1 MIKKLQYQFIAVAMG
16 SLLLVMLIVFGTINF
31 VNLYN
36 ITSEVYTKLT
46 FLSGTDGKMEI
57 SRNSIRK
64 KVKFISDEFPY
75 ETRYFSVV
83 VTDDGKIANISLE
96 HIAAINRDEAT
107 RLAGQVLTRSTQY
120 GRISTATHVYA
131 YQLTKKDNRNSFIIF
146 LDCTAD
152 VKTAHSFISLCTIIG
167 LISYIAVFILVCISS
182 KHVVQPVIKNFERQR
197 QFITNAGHELK
208 TPLAIISANTE
219 VLEMMNGESEWTQST
234 IHQTKRMTELVNSF
248 IRMARMEENRDNLV
262 LEDVDLTD
270 LTNESATSFVTL
282 AESHGIKLT
291 RNITDNIHLQADRNF
306 LQELISIFLDNAVK
320 YCDENGSIDI
330 TLSRGVRN
338 IRLIVSNDYADGA
351 NIDYKRFFERFYRAD
366 ASHNSGKGGYGIGL
380 SMAQEIVSMMKGKL
394 LVDWKKGRIIFT
406 VVLPSN

>member
-1 MIKKLQYQFIAVAMG
+1 MIKKLQYKFIAVAMG

-46 FLSGTDGKMEI
+46 FLSGTDEKMEV
-57 SRNSIRK
+57 SKNSIRK

-75 ETRYFSVV
+75 ETRYFSIKIAEK
-83 VTDDGKIANISLE
+83 GKIEDISLE
-96 HIAAINRDEAT
+96 HIAAIDREEAAL
-107 RLAGQVLTRSTQY
+107 LAGKVLTKTAQY
-120 GRISTATHVYA
+120 GRISTEKHTYA
-131 YQLTKKDNRNSFIIF
+131 YQISKKERNSTFIIF
-146 LDCTAD
+146 LDCTAE
-152 VKTAHSFISLCTIIG
+152 VQTAHNFIILCTIIG

-182 KHVVQPVIKNFERQR
+182 KHVVQPVIKNFERQK

-219 VLEMMNGESEWTQST
+219 VIEMISGESEWTQST

-262 LEDVDLTD
+262 IEDVDFTN
-270 LTNESATSFVTL
+270 LTNEQATAFVAL
-282 AESHGIKLT
+282 VNNEGKKLT
-291 RNITDNIHLQADRNF
+291 RNITDNIHIQADKNF

-320 YCDENGSIDI
+320 YCDENGTIDI
-330 TLSRGVRN
+330 TLARGVRN
-338 IRLIVSNDYADGA
+338 IKLIVSNDYLDGA
-351 NIDYKRFFERFYRAD
+351 NIDYKMFFERFYRAD
-366 ASHNSGKGGYGIGL
+366 ASHNSQKGGYGIGL

-394 LVDWKKGRIIFT
+394 SVDWKKGRIIFT
-406 VVLPSN
+406 VVLPTT